1 MQGPLE
7 PVRVANAWTKRG
19 QIAGEM
25 RILNTMKVLKTAA
38 VLAASICGLALQ
50 AQVTA
55 HPVPSLVQKDGR
67 YALLVDGAPYLML
80 GAQSKNSS
88 DWPATL
94 PEVWSAIEYLHANTL
109 ETPIYWEQFEP
120 RQGQFDTS
128 AVDNILAQARAH
140 HVHLVL
146 LWFGTWKN
154 GSQHYMPEWMKLDPL
169 RYSHVMNKNGE
180 LIDSPSPFATASM
193 EADKRAFGALMRH
206 LKQADSERTVLM
218 VQVENETGTYGSVRD
233 YSPEANKLFAGPVPP
248 EILKAMGKTPATPD
262 ANWETV
268 FGPEA
273 EVYFHAWAIAR
284 YVGEVAAAGK
294 AAYPLPLYVNDALH
308 DPLKPEVPVT
318 YESGGPTDNVIPI
331 WKAEAP
337 AIDVLAPDIY
347 LPRTEQYL
355 KTLDLYHRPDNAL
368 LIPETSGAV
377 HEARFLFSALGL
389 QAIGYSPFGLD
400 YTGNRPTLPGEPDA
414 KNAFLDPTAQNYGL
428 IAPMM
433 RDVARLNFEGKLQAT
448 AEVEGQLTQTLHFG
462 EWDAVISYGPRRRGM
477 PDPTQPH
484 EMLGRALVAQLGD
497 ERFLIT
503 GFDCSIDF
511 RPAGNEQ
518 QRKAGNI
525 VVGAGQTPSAK
536 IDGKWV
542 HRQFLRVEEGTY
554 ENGAFKFQRIL
565 NGDQTDWGLNFS
577 LEPEVLR
584 VSVATY

>member
-1 MQGPLE
+1 
-7 PVRVANAWTKRG
+7 
-19 QIAGEM
+19 
-25 RILNTMKVLKTAA
+25 MKVTAA
-38 VLAASICGLALQ
+38 VLAALGATLFAGQLY
-50 AQVTA
+50 AKTA
-55 HPVPSLVQKDGR
+55 ESPIPRLVKQDGR
-67 YALLVDGAPYLML
+67 YALLVDGAPFLML
-80 GAQSKNSS
+80 GAQSNNSS

-94 PEVWSAIEYLHANTL
+94 PKVWPAIEYLHANTL

-120 RQGQFDTS
+120 KQGQFDYS
-128 AVDNILAQARAH
+128 AVDTVLTQAREH

-154 GSQHYMPEWMKLDPL
+154 GSQHYMPEWMKLDPQ
-169 RYSHVMNKNGE
+169 RYSHVTNKGGE
-180 LIDSPSPFATASM
+180 LVDSPSPFAAASL
-193 EADKRAFGALMRH
+193 EADKRAFTAFMQH
-206 LKQADSERTVLM
+206 LKDADPERTVLM

-233 YSPEANKLFAGPVPP
+233 YCPEANKLFDGPVPP

-273 EVYFHAWAIAR
+273 EVYFHAWAIAK

-294 AAYPLPLYVNDALH
+294 AAYPLPLYVNAALR
-308 DPLKPEVPVT
+308 DPLTPEVPVT

-347 LPRTEQYL
+347 LSGTEQYL

-368 LIPETSGAV
+368 FVPETSGAV

-400 YTGNRPTLPGEPDA
+400 YTRNRPTLPGEPDA
-414 KNAFLDPTAQNYGL
+414 KNTFLDPTAQNYGL

-433 RDVARLNFEGKLQAT
+433 RDVAKLNFEGKLQAT
-448 AEVEGQLTQTLHFG
+448 AELDDASTQTLHFG
-462 EWDAVISYGPRRRGM
+462 YWDAVVTYGGGRRRM
-477 PDPTQPH
+477 ANANQNREP
-484 EMLGRALVAQLGD
+484 LGRALVAQLGGNQ
-497 ERFLIT
+497 FLVT
-503 GFDCSIDF
+503 GFNCSVDF
-511 RPAGNEQ
+511 RPAGAEQ
-518 QRKAGNI
+518 QRKSGNI
-525 VVGAGQTPSAK
+525 VVGTGQTPSAL
-536 IDGKWV
+536 IDGKWQ
-542 HRQFLRVEEGTY
+542 HRQFLRVEEGAY

-577 LEPEVLR
+577 SEPEVIR